1 MPCQTFRNLP
11 PDAIWHHPQ
20 YLSQTLCS
28 TTDQDYCGDHAIWL
42 FHLSSADVLMQCV
55 RLCNNNKKWIIV
67 LNGYKWSWRVHYTIE
82 MFLWNYY
89 CATSKST
96 WSRCWPKISHI
107 ADLCDICCLI
117 FIEILHVIRDHC
129 KISTFVFKSLQSPQS
144 FQCMAQRF
152 CTNIYI
158 ARGGKYKYFVT
169 VLKQNVLGICNLLK

>member
-82 MFLWNYY
+82 MCLWNYY

-107 ADLCDICCLI
+107 ADLCDICLI
-117 FIEILHVIRDHC
+117 FIEIHHVIRDHC
-129 KISTFVFKSLQSPQS
+129 KISTFVFKSLQSLQS
-144 FQCMAQRF
+144 FQC
-152 CTNIYI
+152 IEI
-158 ARGGKYKYFVT
+158 
-169 VLKQNVLGICNLLK
+169 LKHNVLGICNLLK